1 MIFRHPE
8 LALICLF
15 SMIAM
20 ILVITGYTFI
30 VNSRRSANDPKKQR
44 YHWMAILLIPI
55 TVPFHLTLAILV
67 FLFTAL
73 VYISFFIIF
82 TILLVVIR
90 KWFFLVWW
98 HKFATVV
105 GDPLLKLN
113 TSLIQSIIPQT
124 LKKQPSLQKEASIR
138 ESILQ

>member
-1 MIFRHPE
+1 MIFIHPE
-8 LALICLF
+8 IALICLF
-15 SMIAM
+15 SMIAL
-20 ILVITGYTFI
+20 ILVIAGYTFI
-30 VNSRRSANDPKKQR
+30 VNSRRSADDPKKQR
-44 YHWMAILLIPI
+44 YRLVAILLIPI

-73 VYISFFIIF
+73 VYIGFFIIF

-98 HKFATVV
+98 HKFATAV

-113 TSLIQSIIPQT
+113 SSLIRSIIPQN
-124 LKKQPSLQKEASIR
+124 LKKQPSLQPETSVGG
-138 ESILQ
+138 SILQ